1 MTSYS
6 AHAAWSQTVVT
17 TVRYTGLPDRDAPAA
32 TPPRR
37 VGRFSCIAG
46 GMLFLVTNAT
56 DGFCALDQ
64 VAGPQSWHLH
74 ALGQPLF
81 ALPFWPWML
90 LACVTLAL
98 VKVAERLTGLVPASG
113 DRSRRG
119 IRIVV
124 TCVALLLGGLGRCLL
139 HPA

>member
-1 MTSYS
+1 M
-6 AHAAWSQTVVT
+6 T
-17 TVRYTGLPDRDAPAA
+17 TVRYTGFPDRDAPAA

-37 VGRFSCIAG
+37 VGRFGCIAG
-46 GMLFLVTNAT
+46 GMLFLVTNAM

-74 ALGQPLF
+74 AFGKPLL
-81 ALPFWPWML
+81 ALSFWPWML
-90 LACVTLAL
+90 LAWVTLAL
-98 VKVAERLTGLVPASG
+98 VKVAGRLTGLVAASG

-124 TCVALLLGGLGRCLL
+124 TCVALRLGGLGRCLL
-139 HPA
+139 YPA

>member
-6 AHAAWSQTVVT
+6 AHATWSPTVVT

-37 VGRFSCIAG
+37 VGRFSFIAG

-81 ALPFWPWML
+81 APTFWPWML

-98 VKVAERLTGLVPASG
+98 VKVAERLTGLVSASG

-124 TCVALLLGGLGRCLL
+124 TSVALLLGGLGRCLL

>member
-1 MTSYS
+1 MTSYP
-6 AHAAWSQTVVT
+6 AHAAWSPTVVT
-17 TVRYTGLPDRDAPAA
+17 TVRYTGVPDRNAPAA
-32 TPPRR
+32 PPRRR

-56 DGFCALDQ
+56 DGFCAVDQ

-81 ALPFWPWML
+81 ALSFWPWML

-98 VKVAERLTGLVPASG
+98 VKVAERLTGLVPAHG
-113 DRSRRG
+113 DGSRRR
-119 IRIVV
+119 IRSVV
-124 TCVALLLGGLGRCLL
+124 TCVALLLGGLARCLL

>member
-1 MTSYS
+1 M
-6 AHAAWSQTVVT
+6 T

-37 VGRFSCIAG
+37 VGRFGCIAG
-46 GMLFLVTNAT
+46 GMLFLVTNAI

-74 ALGQPLF
+74 ALGKPLL
-81 ALPFWPWML
+81 ALSFWPWMF

-113 DRSRRG
+113 DGSRRKV
-119 IRIVV
+119 RIVV
-124 TCVALLLGGLGRCLL
+124 TCVALLLGGLARCLL